1 MDRRKDFLSFW
12 DLTDGGIEALIAR
25 AEEFRLLRAL
35 RAPHAT
41 RPGRILGMVF
51 EKASTRTR
59 ASFEIAMF
67 ELGGHA
73 LYLGT
78 QGSQLGRGEPIRDT
92 ARVLSG
98 YCHGIMVRTFGQ
110 DRAAEMAQYARVPV
124 INGLT
129 DLLHP
134 CQVLADLQTVVQRYK
149 DRGDVG
155 QTLRSVKYAWIGDGN
170 NMANSWIEA
179 AGHPGPRSGARAARP
194 ASQPDR
200 RDLRIARAPPS
211 AGASASCAIRP
222 KRSRD
227 GTSCPPT
234 SSRRWARR
242 ARPTRVAAPSPGYCI
257 DAALMARA
265 DADAIVLHCLPAHRD
280 EEITDDVIEG
290 PSERGLA
297 AGGEPFARAEGPG
310 RAAADLSGGA
320 PGVFSEP
327 FRTGGICALG
337 AWSSAAVSRARRP
350 PGRWRERAYLRTS
363 R

>member
-1 MDRRKDFLSFW
+1 MEPNKDFLSFW
-12 DLTDGGIEALIAR
+12 DLPDGGIEAIIMR
-25 AEEFRLLRAL
+25 AEEFRLLRSL
-35 RAPHAT
+35 REPHAT

-110 DRAAEMAQYARVPV
+110 DRAAEMASYARVPV

-134 CQVLADLQTVVQRYK
+134 CQVLADLQTVAQRYK

-155 QTLRSVKYAWIGDGN
+155 QVLRSVKYAWVGDGN

-179 AGHPGPRSGARAARP
+179 AGILGLDLALACPAGFEPDPGVYERARATERGRITLVRDP
-194 ASQPDR
+194 AE
-200 RDLRIARAPPS
+200 AV
-211 AGASASCAIRP
+211 AGRHVISTDVFASMGQEDEAE
-222 KRSRD
+222 
-227 GTSCPPT
+227 
-234 SSRRWARR
+234 ARR
-242 ARPTRVAAPSPGYCI
+242 RAFAGYCI
-257 DAALMARA
+257 DGALMARA
-265 DADAIVLHCLPAHRD
+265 ATDAIVLHCLPAHRD

-290 PSERGLA
+290 PQSMVWQQAENRLHAQKALLERLI
-297 AGGEPFARAEGPG
+297 P
-310 RAAADLSGGA
+310 
-320 PGVFSEP
+320 
-327 FRTGGICALG
+327 
-337 AWSSAAVSRARRP
+337 
-350 PGRWRERAYLRTS
+350 
-363 R
+363 

>member
-12 DLTDGGIEALIAR
+12 DLHDGGIEELIRR

-35 RAPHAT
+35 HAPHAT

-110 DRAAEMAQYARVPV
+110 DRAAEMAQYASVPV

-134 CQVLADLQTVVQRYK
+134 CQVLADLQTVVQHFK
-149 DRGDVG
+149 ERGDVG
-155 QTLRSVKYAWIGDGN
+155 EILRSVKYAWIGDGN

-179 AGHPGPRSGARAARP
+179 AGILGLDLMLACPAGFEPEPGIYDRARATERGRITVVRDPREAIAGRDVVSTDVF
-194 ASQPDR
+194 ASMGQEGEAD
-200 RDLRIARAPPS
+200 
-211 AGASASCAIRP
+211 
-222 KRSRD
+222 
-227 GTSCPPT
+227 
-234 SSRRWARR
+234 ARR
-242 ARPTRVAAPSPGYCI
+242 QAFAGYRI
-257 DAALMARA
+257 DAALMAHA
-265 DADAIVLHCLPAHRD
+265 SPDAIVLHCLPAHRD

-290 PSERGLA
+290 PQSVVWQQ
-297 AGGEPFARAEGPG
+297 AEN
-310 RAAADLSGGA
+310 RLHAQK
-320 PGVFSEP
+320 
-327 FRTGGICALG
+327 ALLE
-337 AWSSAAVSRARRP
+337 ALIP
-350 PGRWRERAYLRTS
+350 
-363 R
+363 